1 MTVSRLLIRLT
12 VYRTT
17 QLAMQRPTILLAI
30 SLLTLGLTA
39 QAQPLSVQ
47 AQNRSEPV
55 LCAEK
60 DNVELIFSS
69 NEVRAFEIQAIH
81 PAYVNM
87 IVVDR
92 DAPDFTSCDM
102 SQDPVFA
109 ADEPKKVTFY
119 ESADLWI
126 TGFTFASFWRPND
139 VPVKV
144 GDQVT
149 QGLHMLQVWVRQGER
164 AEEVLVLYPPD
175 GYWRARP
182 LAFDD
187 MRWTAYGSSFLVG
200 PVQMQGRPVVALE
213 SVEFVPERREFVMTY
228 RAGGQGT
235 LRIDQIDREHIK
247 LKAEVRAIPRDV
259 PFASMRSMYV
269 TRNNAD
275 VADIAWRTPSAAGW
289 QEQNVMQFKDASVL
303 ELWAGRYVPSRHNLS
318 APDMVFGKFER

>member
-1 MTVSRLLIRLT
+1 MYRLN
-12 VYRTT
+12 
-17 QLAMQRPTILLAI
+17 ILLAS
-30 SLLTLGLTA
+30 SLLSVGLAT
-39 QAQPLSVQ
+39 QAQPLSVL

-60 DNVELIFSS
+60 DNVELTFSS
-69 NEVRAFEIQAIH
+69 NEVRRFEIQAIH
-81 PAYVNM
+81 PVYVNM

-92 DAPDFTSCDM
+92 DAPDFTACDM

-139 VPVKV
+139 VPVKI
-144 GDQVT
+144 GNKVT
-149 QGLHMLQVWVRQGER
+149 EGLHMLQVWVRHGER

-182 LAFDD
+182 LAFADK
-187 MRWTAYGSSFLVG
+187 RWTAYGSSFLVG

-213 SVEFVPERREFVMTY
+213 SVEFIPERREFVMNY
-228 RAGGQGT
+228 RAGGQGK
-235 LRIDQIDREHIK
+235 LRVDALDREHIR
-247 LKAEVRAIPRDV
+247 LQAEVQAIPSDV
-259 PFASMRSMYV
+259 PFASLRSMYV

-275 VADIAWRTPSAAGW
+275 VADIAWRTAGAVGW
-289 QEQNVMQFKDASVL
+289 QEQNVMQFKSADVL

-318 APDMVFGKFER
+318 APDMVFGKFEK

>member
-1 MTVSRLLIRLT
+1 MTISRLLIRLT

-69 NEVRAFEIQAIH
+69 NEVREFEIQAIH

-87 IVVDR
+87 IVIDR

-149 QGLHMLQVWVRQGER
+149 QGLHMLQVWIRQGER

-213 SVEFVPERREFVMTY
+213 SVEFIPERREFVMTY

-247 LKAEVRAIPRDV
+247 LKAEVQAIPRDV
-259 PFASMRSMYV
+259 PFASLRSMYV

-275 VADIAWRTPSAAGW
+275 VADIAWRTVDAAGW